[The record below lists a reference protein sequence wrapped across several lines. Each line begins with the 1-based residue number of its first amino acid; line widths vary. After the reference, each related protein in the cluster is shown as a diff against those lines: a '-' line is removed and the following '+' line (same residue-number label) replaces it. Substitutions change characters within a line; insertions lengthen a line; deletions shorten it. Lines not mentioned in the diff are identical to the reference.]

1 VPTAWEEDLHHG
13 HQTFVNPSQNDLR
26 GWRRDAEMAAHV
38 FVPLS
43 DRLFWDVMETK
54 MLKPTFAA
62 LLAGATALTLTTT
75 VAFGQSADW
84 RADMPV
90 LRVGLLGGE
99 NDADRL
105 RDNACLQE
113 DLTELLGVPVE
124 LFAAPDY
131 AGVMQGLLADQL
143 DYAQLG
149 ASGYAGIY
157 LQDPE
162 AVDPIF
168 VAAEADGS
176 TGYYAVMY
184 ALSSSDIASLE
195 DMEGRTLAFADPNS
209 TSGYLVPLAELTR
222 QGIDIESYFAETG
235 FGGGHEQAVVAVLNG
250 QYDAGV
256 TWVSGVGEPSE
267 GYTRG
272 NLRSMIDNGLLNMDD
287 LRIIWQSSQ
296 IPNGPIVVR
305 SDMPEEPRALIT
317 EYLANQLENDPECY
331 YTTSGGDGAGYV
343 AVDESFFTSVIE
355 MRRMQTANR

>member
-1 VPTAWEEDLHHG
+1 MFK
-13 HQTFVNPSQNDLR
+13 QTF
-26 GWRRDAEMAAHV
+26 
-38 FVPLS
+38 
-43 DRLFWDVMETK
+43 T
-54 MLKPTFAA
+54 A
-62 LLAGATALTLTTT
+62 LVLGATALTAPA
-75 VAFGQSADW
+75 AFAQDW
-84 RADMPV
+84 REDVPV
-90 LRVGLLGGE
+90 FRIGLLGGE

-113 DLTELLGVPVE
+113 DLAELLGVPVE
-124 LFAAPDY
+124 LFPAPDY

-162 AVDPIF
+162 AVEPLF
-168 VAAEADGS
+168 VSAESDGA
-176 TGYYAVMY
+176 TGYFSVMY
-184 ALSSSDIASLE
+184 TLASSDITSLE

-209 TSGYLVPLAELTR
+209 TSGYLVPRAELTR
-222 QGIDIESYFAETG
+222 AGIDIDSYFAETG

-272 NLRSMIDNGLLNMDD
+272 NLRSMIDNGLLDMAD

-305 SDMPEEPRALIT
+305 TDLPQEAKDIVRD
-317 EYLANQLENDPECY
+317 YLANLLESDPECY
-331 YTTSGGDGAGYV
+331 YSVTAGEGQGFV
-343 AVDESFFTSVIE
+343 AVDHSFFEPVVE
-355 MRRMQTANR
+355 MRRMQTEAR

>member
-1 VPTAWEEDLHHG
+1 MFKLTVSA
-13 HQTFVNPSQNDLR
+13 
-26 GWRRDAEMAAHV
+26 
-38 FVPLS
+38 
-43 DRLFWDVMETK
+43 
-54 MLKPTFAA
+54 AA
-62 LLAGATALTLTTT
+62 LAATAVLSTAAL
-75 VAFGQSADW
+75 AQDW
-84 RADMPV
+84 RTEMPV
-90 LRVGLLGGE
+90 LRIGLLGGE

-105 RDNACLQE
+105 RDNACLKE
-113 DLTELLGVPVE
+113 DLEELLGVQVD
-124 LFAAPDY
+124 LFPAPDY

-149 ASGYAGIY
+149 ASSYAGIY

-162 AVDPIF
+162 AVEPIF

-176 TGYYAVMY
+176 TGYFAVMY
-184 ALSSSDIASLE
+184 ARADSGITSLE
-195 DMEGRTLAFADPNS
+195 EMQGRSLAFADPNS

-222 QGIDIESYFAETG
+222 GGIDIESYFSETG

-256 TWVSGVGEPSE
+256 TWVSGVGDPAE

-305 SDMPEEPRALIT
+305 TDMPAEPRALIT
-317 EYLANQLENDPECY
+317 DYLANQLQNEPECY
-331 YTTSGGDGAGYV
+331 YSTSGGDGMGYV
-343 AVDESFFTSVIE
+343 AVDHSFFEPVVE
-355 MRRMQTANR
+355 MRRMQTSSR